1 VNATY
6 SRGYHEEGA
15 TSLPAV
21 RILRLGWAGVN
32 GAWTAV
38 ADPPQT
44 CTGDSNPVEELAE
57 DRATPRSAL
66 ATRILG

>member
-1 VNATY
+1 MNATY

-15 TSLPAV
+15 TSLPAAIV
-21 RILRLGWAGVN
+21 RLGWADVN

-44 CTGDSNPVEELAE
+44 CTGDSNPVGELAE